1 MKKGHMKNISVLLF
15 IIAFGIGKTAAQTV
29 EKKAVGLWYLQ
40 YDSTF
45 TKDKLGNNFP
55 SFFSSIRITEQ
66 NEIVNTVKN
75 YGKFKVEQTLQFNPE
90 ELMLFETKKVWEMDT
105 LRINE
110 QKQFKLLT
118 LTKDSLV
125 FKKISLNTKSQID
138 SLVVFRKFSK
148 SEIDTLLQGKKWINK
163 DFNFSKIQNFVL
175 SEPKAVYPRPYLSY
189 DLSKQNGLKIE
200 YPFGGG
206 FNGKYMILEAVN
218 DTSIRVFNY
227 DNPGI
232 WHYYNVLQLSAKGFT
247 VEEIQPK
254 AAETKTS
261 SLELVKE
268 DNVYG
273 KYAWQ
278 MDGKKSEL
286 VLKEDKTFSFS
297 YTTSTG
303 DTSNYEG
310 VFLNNQIYL
319 SLYPHGFVG
328 NEHLEWGKRLDKQVK
343 KFYLGEPLKIG
354 MNITKSYNSVDLVC
368 NFVGG
373 EREIVLIKQKLE

>member
-1 MKKGHMKNISVLLF
+1 M
-15 IIAFGIGKTAAQTV
+15 
-29 EKKAVGLWYLQ
+29 
-40 YDSTF
+40 
-45 TKDKLGNNFP
+45 
-55 SFFSSIRITEQ
+55 
-66 NEIVNTVKN
+66 
-75 YGKFKVEQTLQFNPE
+75 
-90 ELMLFETKKVWEMDT
+90 
-105 LRINE
+105 
-110 QKQFKLLT
+110 
-118 LTKDSLV
+118 
-125 FKKISLNTKSQID
+125 
-138 SLVVFRKFSK
+138 
-148 SEIDTLLQGKKWINK
+148 
-163 DFNFSKIQNFVL
+163 
-175 SEPKAVYPRPYLSY
+175 
-189 DLSKQNGLKIE
+189 
-200 YPFGGG
+200 
-206 FNGKYMILEAVN
+206 
-218 DTSIRVFNY
+218 
-227 DNPGI
+227 
-232 WHYYNVLQLSAKGFT
+232 
-247 VEEIQPK
+247 
-254 AAETKTS
+254 
-261 SLELVKE
+261 KE

-354 MNITKSYNSVDLVC
+354 MNIAKSYNSVDLVC

>member
-1 MKKGHMKNISVLLF
+1 MKNISVLLF

-45 TKDKLGNNFP
+45 TKEKLGNNFP

-90 ELMLFETKKVWEMDT
+90 EHLLFETKKVWEMDT

-200 YPFGGG
+200 YPFGGVITTG
-206 FNGKYMILEAVN
+206 NEIVETGNENIKWETTTQTDFGIDLSLWN
-218 DTSIRVFNY
+218 DQVSIIA
-227 DNPGI
+227 D
-232 WHYYNVLQLSAKGFT
+232 YYIKRT
-247 VEEIQPK
+247 IQPK

-373 EREIVLIKQKLE
+373 VREIVLIKQKLE

>member
-1 MKKGHMKNISVLLF
+1 MKNISVLLF

-90 ELMLFETKKVWEMDT
+90 EHLLFETKKVWEMDT

-200 YPFGGG
+200 YPFGG
-206 FNGKYMILEAVN
+206 IL
-218 DTSIRVFNY
+218 
-227 DNPGI
+227 GI
-232 WHYYNVLQLSAKGFT
+232 C
-247 VEEIQPK
+247 
-254 AAETKTS
+254 
-261 SLELVKE
+261 KE
-268 DNVYG
+268 
-273 KYAWQ
+273 Q
-278 MDGKKSEL
+278 RR
-286 VLKEDKTFSFS
+286 
-297 YTTSTG
+297 
-303 DTSNYEG
+303 EG
-310 VFLNNQIYL
+310 PN
-319 SLYPHGFVG
+319 
-328 NEHLEWGKRLDKQVK
+328 
-343 KFYLGEPLKIG
+343 
-354 MNITKSYNSVDLVC
+354 
-368 NFVGG
+368 
-373 EREIVLIKQKLE
+373 